1 MLREGQDI
9 TVTEFEAWADQP
21 ENANLLLELVNGEII
36 QKMPT
41 EFHALIAGNFF
52 AHLRDFVR
60 PRGLGRVLF
69 EVRHRSPSDPRN
81 ARIPD
86 VSFTRAE
93 RLQPIV
99 EEGAVPLIPD
109 LCVEVQSP
117 GDTPKLMRE
126 KAAFYLA
133 NGAQIVWLAYTKK
146 RRMVEA
152 LYADGEFDIFTEG
165 DTLTAG
171 DLLPGFAVLVKSL
184 FEE

>member
-1 MLREGQDI
+1 MLRERQQYSLS
-9 TVTEFEAWADQP
+9 EFEALAARP
-21 ENANLLLELVNGEII
+21 ENANLLLELVNGEIN

-52 AHLRDFVR
+52 AYLRDFAR

-69 EVRHRSPSDPRN
+69 EVRHRSPADPRN
-81 ARIPD
+81 ARSPD

-99 EEGAVPLIPD
+99 EQGPVLLIPD

-117 GDTPKLMRE
+117 NDTPQDMRE
-126 KAAFYLA
+126 KAAFFLA
-133 NGAQIVWLAYTKK
+133 NGAQIVWLAYSKK

-152 LYADGEFDIFTEG
+152 LYADGEFDIFSESN
-165 DTLTAG
+165 TLTAG
-171 DLLPGFAVLVKSL
+171 DLLPGFALLVKNL